1 LIAAVVVQAAVASP
15 ASAQTVELISAHS
28 PVTDHPSPSSST
40 VPYVQLADLKGKIPD
55 RDLLSM
61 LDDDQDG
68 VIDAA
73 VWAQIQADV
82 QTEIDG
88 TLGRRYATPFTD
100 PLPAAVKLA
109 AQLFAIEA
117 VYKRRGLL
125 NDKSQETVAAKNIR
139 TTLAAI
145 ADGEEPLSPGKERAR
160 PSGSAITSPS
170 RTHSDRPAI

>member
-1 LIAAVVVQAAVASP
+1 MAY
-15 ASAQTVELISAHS
+15 VE
-28 PVTDHPSPSSST
+28 
-40 VPYVQLADLKGKIPD
+40 LADLKGKIPD
-55 RDLLSM
+55 RDLLAA

-88 TLGRRYATPFTD
+88 TLGRRYTTPFVD
-100 PLPAAVKLA
+100 PIPAVVKLS

-125 NDKSQETVAAKNIR
+125 SDKSQETIAAKNIR
-139 TTLAAI
+139 LTLADI
-145 ADGEEPLSPGKERAR
+145 AAGTEPLSPGKERAR
-160 PSGSAITSPS
+160 PSGSIISEPS
-170 RTHSDRPAI
+170 RTASNRPAL